1 MQYHHTQIGTVL
13 IAALGAAIVLVF
25 FPSLIGVPIHP
36 MQIAITTI
44 LVIALVLL
52 HSLTVEIKENILE
65 CHFGPG
71 LISRKIPLSDIVEV
85 SAVRNPWFI
94 GWGIRWNPG
103 KYWLWNVSG
112 LQAVELLFKNGK
124 RFRIGT
130 DEPESLVQ
138 AIQNSKA
145 LGSSIQ

>member
-1 MQYHHTQIGTVL
+1 MEYHHTQTGTVV
-13 IAALGAAIVLVF
+13 IATLSAAIVLLF
-25 FPSLIGVPIHP
+25 FPTLMNVPFHP
-36 MQIAITTI
+36 IQVSVVAV
-44 LVIALVLL
+44 LVIALGLFY
-52 HSLTVEIKENILE
+52 SLTVEIKEGTLE
-65 CHFGPG
+65 CNFGPG
-71 LISRKIPLSDIVEV
+71 LISRKILLSDIIEAR
-85 SAVRNPWFI
+85 AVRNHWLL
-94 GWGIRWNPG
+94 GWGIRWYPG

-145 LGSSIQ
+145 LGSSH